1 MHITPEFTPAAM
13 ARWLR
18 IPNEAKEAL
27 LAEVWCGRCKTGVLI
42 REVRGELRRSG
53 DIILRGSCAFCDGEV
68 CRVIETGETMGQPDV
83 FP

>member
-1 MHITPEFTPAAM
+1 MHITPEFTAAAM

-27 LAEVWCGRCKTGVLI
+27 LGKVWCGQCSTGVLI
-42 REVRGELRRSG
+42 CKARGELQRSG
-53 DIILRGSCAFCDGEV
+53 DIILRGSCAFCNGEV
-68 CRVIETGETMGQPDV
+68 CRVIETGETIGRPDV

>member
-1 MHITPEFTPAAM
+1 M

-27 LAEVWCGRCKTGVLI
+27 LGEVWCGRCSTGVLI
-42 REVRGELRRSG
+42 REALGELHRSG
-53 DIILRGSCAFCDGEV
+53 DIILRGSCVFCNGEV
-68 CRVIETGETMGQPDV
+68 CRVIETGETMGRPDV